1 MAEKNKNIMNTNKH
15 THLKNATSTNLIGET
30 SHRNYLTVQAAYG
43 FAQRGGVQFPYISSS
58 HATRLVCDV
67 NILTSK
73 ENKQLVFSESIFSN

>member
-1 MAEKNKNIMNTNKH
+1 MNSNKH
-15 THLKNATSTNLIGET
+15 TDLKIATSTNLIGEN

-58 HATRLVCDV
+58 HANRLISNI